1 MLIKHVC
8 ELYIEIIFLII
19 VFSRISSREYDFM
32 LQNKCPLVFRKV
44 RKIVIPNLFIN
55 HKELFYYNKRLKKTH
70 IKKQN

>member
-44 RKIVIPNLFIN
+44 RK
-55 HKELFYYNKRLKKTH
+55 KCYSELVYKP
-70 IKKQN
+70 